1 MWLPKWRNTIEGYGM
16 PLCIHGIHG
25 MAVAIDGGDPVG
37 DEEIVTYIIMVMDPP
52 KLVLQFLV

>member
-1 MWLPKWRNTIEGYGM
+1 M